1 MICKTIVFLRRRILT
16 LKKLQQSLEITVS
29 ENEYGPLIKKV
40 LCKWYHADKSKPI
53 LKITLNLLIDNNH
66 VKEV

>member
-16 LKKLQQSLEITVS
+16 LKKLQQPLEIQFRKM
-29 ENEYGPLIKKV
+29 NMDHLLKKA
-40 LCKWYHADKSKPI
+40 LCKWDHVDKSKPI